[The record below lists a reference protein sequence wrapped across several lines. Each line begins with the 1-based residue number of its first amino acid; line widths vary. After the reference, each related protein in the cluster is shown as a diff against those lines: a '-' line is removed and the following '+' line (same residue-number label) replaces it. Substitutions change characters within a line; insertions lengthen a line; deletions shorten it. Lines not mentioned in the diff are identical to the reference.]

1 MPGVPSN
8 KACERCKK
16 RHLKCDETR
25 PSCQRCTNAGVECP
39 GYVQTRK
46 FIDQGASV
54 RRRYAPYSETHP
66 KPHASKP
73 KETVASDHAK
83 SSEGNVTPVPVDP
96 GLMTRVD
103 SGSSMSMAWG
113 SPDVSQLAVRSTP
126 TELAPTMR
134 DTPVQLDGMADM
146 MNRFG
151 VQPVSAEIAGSD
163 QHSASSRSN
172 APSSLSPS
180 NAPAGGFAIPNH
192 IATQLKKKPSNATLA
207 SSTSPSQRSEQEEF
221 QDIFSE
227 LMTGTEHEIAF
238 LTRHFSTTLG
248 PWLDISD
255 AGKFFSAYVPVRAID
270 DPCLKYAI
278 AALAAKHLGRVK
290 GAISPTGGAL
300 FTSPPTMEV
309 YPNASQVDWFL
320 KAANYY
326 YMASSHINTMI
337 ADPFATVSTT
347 AILESPIENVSR
359 WLTQQLKQTGFGPP
373 TEQPVVGTFWRKV
386 EDLLAASTIL
396 TTYKLLDEAGD
407 KWQSHLQGAK
417 TAFDALLQICSNY
430 AEVPQFSHGAAASFF
445 MLARFDYLGAY
456 FPRTSTYFDQDN
468 LTLWRAAGLPIDEQG
483 NLQLESGVSSRNPMM
498 LQREDLA
505 ANSLIW
511 LLNKVLNFLADT
523 KRSQVEQWVGQPPSA
538 APSPTVASPRSQPTT
553 TTWLRLCFEFQT
565 WVEKM
570 PETFRPCLR
579 LDRPKDISK
588 LPEISQMPFPEIFY
602 GMTSCAAAM
611 QQYHFGRLALLL
623 NRPPDVISAPSTAFD
638 RLQGYRELTK
648 EVDYR
653 CKEICGIAL
662 GRPQGG
668 VRIYMTP
675 LLFAVGQCF
684 ENPEERQIITDLLRG
699 VEADLGWATGYQIQ
713 KLQTVWEQ

>member
-54 RRRYAPYSETHP
+54 RRRYAPYSEAHS
-66 KPHASKP
+66 KPHATKSK
-73 KETVASDHAK
+73 EGVASNHSTDF
-83 SSEGNVTPVPVDP
+83 EQNVMQSTADQ
-96 GLMTRVD
+96 GLSHTNLALGTAEVT
-103 SGSSMSMAWG
+103 
-113 SPDVSQLAVRSTP
+113 QLAVRSTP
-126 TELAPTMR
+126 NELVSAVQDP
-134 DTPVQLDGMADM
+134 PVQTDGMAEVV
-146 MNRFG
+146 NQPA
-151 VQPVSAEIAGSD
+151 VQTGPTEIAGSD
-163 QHSASSRSN
+163 QQSASSRSN
-172 APSSLSPS
+172 AQSSFSPNKS
-180 NAPAGGFAIPNH
+180 AAGGFAKRNNVYGE
-192 IATQLKKKPSNATLA
+192 LKKSTAATHV
-207 SSTSPSQRSEQEEF
+207 SSPRSPSQHVEEEEF

-227 LMTGTEHEIAF
+227 LMTGTEHELAF
-238 LTRHFSTTLG
+238 LTRHFSATLG

-255 AGKFFSAYVPVRAID
+255 SGKFFSAYVPVRAID

-290 GAISPTGGAL
+290 GVISPASGGL

-309 YPNASQVDWFL
+309 YPNSAQVDWFL

-326 YMASSHINTMI
+326 YLAASHINTS
-337 ADPFATVSTT
+337 VSDAYSAVSST
-347 AILESPIENVSR
+347 AVLESPVEKISR
-359 WLTQQLKQTGFGPP
+359 WLNLQVQQTGHGPP
-373 TEQPVVGTFWRKV
+373 TEQPVIGTFWRKV
-386 EDLLAASTIL
+386 EDLLAAAVIL
-396 TTYKLLDEAGD
+396 TTYKLLDEAAEM
-407 KWQSHLQGAK
+407 WQSHLSGVK
-417 TAFDALLQICSNY
+417 SAFDSLLQIYSNY
-430 AEVPQFSHGAAASFF
+430 AESPQFSHGIAACFF
-445 MLARFDYLGAY
+445 DFARFDYLGAY
-456 FPRTSTYFDQDN
+456 FTRSLTHFDPDS
-468 LTLWRAAGLPIDEQG
+468 LTLWRAAGVPIDDQG
-483 NLQLESGVSSRNPMM
+483 NLLLESGLTRNPMM

-511 LLNKVLNFLADT
+511 LLNKVLNFLAAS
-523 KRSQVEQWVGQPPSA
+523 KRSQVEQWVGQPPTNS
-538 APSPTVASPRSQPTT
+538 PSPTVTSPRSQPTT
-553 TTWLRLCFEFQT
+553 STWLRLCFEFQT
-565 WVEKM
+565 WVEKI

-579 LDRPKDISK
+579 LARPKDLSK
-588 LPEISQMPFPEIFY
+588 LPEIAEMPFPEIFY

-611 QQYHFGRLALLL
+611 QQYQFGRLALLL

-668 VRIYMTP
+668 VRIYMIP
-675 LLFAVGQCF
+675 LLFAVGQCL
-684 ENPEERQIITDLLRG
+684 ESPEERQIIGDLLRG
-699 VEADLGWATGYQIQ
+699 VEADLGWATGSQIQ
-713 KLQTVWEQ
+713 KLQNLWDQ

>member
-66 KPHASKP
+66 KPHA
-73 KETVASDHAK
+73 AK
-83 SSEGNVTPVPVDP
+83 SKEGLPGNHSTGFEQNVIQSTADQ
-96 GLMTRVD
+96 GLSHTNLALGTAEVT
-103 SGSSMSMAWG
+103 
-113 SPDVSQLAVRSTP
+113 QLAVRLTPNELVSTLQDP
-126 TELAPTMR
+126 
-134 DTPVQLDGMADM
+134 PVQTDGMFA
-146 MNRFG
+146 
-151 VQPVSAEIAGSD
+151 VQAGPTEIAGSD
-163 QHSASSRSN
+163 QQSASSQSN
-172 APSSLSPS
+172 AQSSFSP
-180 NAPAGGFAIPNH
+180 NKTAAGGFAVANNVSGE
-192 IATQLKKKPSNATLA
+192 LKK
-207 SSTSPSQRSEQEEF
+207 SSTATHLNSPGSPSQPGEEEEF

-227 LMTGTEHEIAF
+227 LMTGTEHELAF
-238 LTRHFSTTLG
+238 LTRHFSATLG

-255 AGKFFSAYVPVRAID
+255 SGKFFSAYVPVRAID

-290 GAISPTGGAL
+290 GVISPAGGGL

-309 YPNASQVDWFL
+309 YPNSTQVDWFL

-326 YMASSHINTMI
+326 YLAASRINTS
-337 ADPFATVSTT
+337 VSDAYSAVSST
-347 AILESPIENVSR
+347 AVLESPMEAVSR
-359 WLTQQLKQTGFGPP
+359 WLNLQVQQTGHGPP
-373 TEQPVVGTFWRKV
+373 TEQPVIGTFWRKV
-386 EDLLAASTIL
+386 EDLLAAAVIL
-396 TTYKLLDEAGD
+396 TTYKLLDEAGEM
-407 KWQSHLQGAK
+407 WQ
-417 TAFDALLQICSNY
+417 SNY
-430 AEVPQFSHGAAASFF
+430 AESPQFSHGIAACFF
-445 MLARFDYLGAY
+445 DFARFDYLGAY
-456 FPRTSTYFDQDN
+456 FTRSLTHFDPAS
-468 LTLWRAAGLPIDEQG
+468 LTLWRAAGVPIDELG
-483 NLQLESGVSSRNPMM
+483 NLRLDSGLTRNPMM

-511 LLNKVLNFLADT
+511 LLNKVLNFLAAS
-523 KRSQVEQWVGQPPSA
+523 KRSQVEQWVGQPPTNS
-538 APSPTVASPRSQPTT
+538 PSPTVSSPRSQPTT
-553 TTWLRLCFEFQT
+553 STWLSLCFEFQT
-565 WVEKM
+565 WVEKI

-579 LDRPKDISK
+579 LNHPKDLSK
-588 LPEISQMPFPEIFY
+588 LPEVGEMPFPEIFY

-611 QQYHFGRLALLL
+611 QQYQFGRLALLL

-668 VRIYMTP
+668 VRIYMIP
-675 LLFAVGQCF
+675 LLFAVGQCL
-684 ENPEERQIITDLLRG
+684 ERPEERQIIGELLRG
-699 VEADLGWATGYQIQ
+699 VEADLGWATGSQIQ
-713 KLQTVWEQ
+713 KLQSLWDQ